1 MWARATAPHSDRARA
16 RNSPPKPA
24 LFFCSTPLGP
34 QACPD
39 EPAAPCDAP
48 VSPCNSAEL
57 QGALA
62 ILAPLL
68 QFTGRFLHNRT
79 VSVSWGTPRES
90 DAARAAGA
98 PLCVGAMAGLEG
110 VGVVGCSPAPSGEQP
125 GEPHDFAAGA
135 LGGAKA
141 AHGTLLRKGVAAPL
155 GASVRRTR
163 RARRGEGSEGAEKEG
178 RGVTRWVRVASRRA
192 EGCKRSARLPALGA
206 LRRARRGGRRAC
218 AQRPARP
225 PPRVKVTPEPAPPSA
240 AAASSALRGRR
251 DSGGCRAPL
260 PGAGLARLAH
270 GA

>member
-90 DAARAAGA
+90 DAARAAGC
-98 PLCVGAMAGLEG
+98 PPWCWRDGG
-110 VGVVGCSPAPSGEQP
+110 P
-125 GEPHDFAAGA
+125 GGRGRRRLLAGA
-135 LGGAKA
+135 LGRA
-141 AHGTLLRKGVAAPL
+141 AGRAARLRRRRL
-155 GASVRRTR
+155 GRRQG
-163 RARRGEGSEGAEKEG
+163 RARHVAQEG
-178 RGVTRWVRVASRRA
+178 RRGAAGCVRAPHAPRA
-192 EGCKRSARLPALGA
+192 ARGGE
-206 LRRARRGGRRAC
+206 RGGRKRGAWGHTLGESSEPKGGGLQALGTFAGAWRAAQGEARRPPRLRAAPCSPPTPCESDARAC
-218 AQRPARP
+218 TAVCGRGLERPSRQTRFW
-225 PPRVKVTPEPAPPSA
+225 RV
-240 AAASSALRGRR
+240 
-251 DSGGCRAPL
+251 RAPL